1 MDERIY
7 IPNNH
12 KIKEKILQE
21 NYDSVDVR
29 YPEQQQIMELIK
41 RNFWWPE
48 IKNNIKRYIQGYFK
62 CQQNKVQHMKK
73 TRELYLLKALEGL

>member
-1 MDERIY
+1 VDGRIY

-48 IKNNIKRYIQGYFK
+48 IKNNIKRYIQGCFK

>member
-1 MDERIY
+1 MDRRIY
-7 IPNNH
+7 ILNNH

-48 IKNNIKRYIQGYFK
+48 IKNNIKRYIQGCFK